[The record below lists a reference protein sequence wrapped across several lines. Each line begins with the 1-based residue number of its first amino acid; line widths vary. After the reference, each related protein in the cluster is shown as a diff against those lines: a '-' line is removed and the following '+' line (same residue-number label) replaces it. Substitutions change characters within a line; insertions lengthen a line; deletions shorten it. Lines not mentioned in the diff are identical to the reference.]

1 MDVLFV
7 KIVWALCVPGIL
19 VIFLTQ
25 ITRNR
30 FVALILAVAL
40 MAASVYAGYTSPPLI
55 FIINAASLT
64 IGFVVATQLQ
74 QRKNE

>member
-19 VIFLTQ
+19 VVFLTQ

-30 FVALILAVAL
+30 FVA
-40 MAASVYAGYTSPPLI
+40 
-55 FIINAASLT
+55 
-64 IGFVVATQLQ
+64 TQLQ
-74 QRKNE
+74 QRKNEQ